1 MVKPL
6 INCGKEEELAE
17 TRKNRKDFV
26 SIEFRRQ
33 RTETQPGRVP
43 VKKIGLNIGDR
54 SED

>member
-17 TRKNRKDFV
+17 TRKRFV
-26 SIEFRRQ
+26 SIELRRE